1 MAKKKHS
8 QNALKMGHVNL
19 GFPVRDAKN
28 TMIKCEYE
36 RNRMPLNAFVPSCCN
51 GEEEFADQETG

>member
-1 MAKKKHS
+1 
-8 QNALKMGHVNL
+8 VNL